1 MPPGPSP
8 SRALASL
15 GRGSRLHGGFDC
27 GRQIDPLAKQFALD
41 CAGQKV
47 AGSRAGGRR
56 EGGRNASGLA
66 GEPTLRDVAQESVRT
81 RIDAILEE
89 ATDGNPTDPY

>member
-1 MPPGPSP
+1 
-8 SRALASL
+8 
-15 GRGSRLHGGFDC
+15 
-27 GRQIDPLAKQFALD
+27 LAKQFALD
-41 CAGQKV
+41 HPHGEIARPR
-47 AGSRAGGRR
+47 AGSCR
-56 EGGRNASGLA
+56 EGGGNAGGLA